1 MSHLGSPYLL
11 TVKRR
16 DGKAIL
22 PSVPRY
28 TVRPSP
34 FTQAGDVI
42 KIIDLGQGAYIPLH
56 LFALLKSNPTS
67 NELLINA
74 YLSLLL

>member
-1 MSHLGSPYLL
+1 MSHLGPPYLL

-28 TVRPSP
+28 TVRPSS
-34 FTQAGDVI
+34 FTQAGDSI
-42 KIIDLGQGAYIPLH
+42 KIVDLGQGAYISLN
-56 LFALLKSNPTS
+56 L
-67 NELLINA
+67 
-74 YLSLLL
+74 LSLLKVNDI